1 MSGLTYIG
9 YSGLIFANQVSHGLT
24 ERMIPILRRIYK
36 KKGTVIIRSSATLSI
51 TKTDVVRFNGNISL
65 DTTEKKLSVEK

>member
-65 DTTEKKLSVEK
+65 DKTEKKLSVEK